1 MNYKY
6 IILDFGKVIA
16 APTTGHWDI
25 TPKFLELIDIN
36 KFDMEKFQLLRK
48 KYQYILS
55 EKITN
60 LEEEY
65 NMFFRFYDG
74 ILSELKYSEDISKK
88 IAYDRTYNF
97 DKYTLYD
104 NIHKELKKLKEKYKL
119 ILLTDNWP
127 CVTNYLN
134 KYNIYNYFDK
144 IYISSIYGV
153 EKKDKIFFD
162 YPINELNITIDE
174 ALFFD
179 DNELNLD
186 IAHEKGLEVMLMDRE
201 KIIKYSKYPIIN
213 NLLDI

>member
-36 KFDMEKFQLLRK
+36 KFDMEKFKLLRK
-48 KYQYILS
+48 KYQDILS
-55 EKITN
+55 EKVTN

-65 NMFFRFYDG
+65 NMFFRFYNG
-74 ILSELKYSEDISKK
+74 ILSELNYSQDISKN
-88 IAYDRTYNF
+88 IAYNRTYNF
-97 DKYTLYD
+97 DKYTIYH
-104 NIHKELKKLKEKYKL
+104 NIYHELEQLKEKYKL

-134 KYNIYNYFDK
+134 EYKIHNYFDK

-162 YPINELNITIDE
+162 YPLNELNIKPGE
-174 ALFFD
+174 ELFID

-186 IAHEKGLEVMLMDRE
+186 IAREKGLEVMLMDRE